1 MASFAGVAEF
11 FGGLALILGLL
22 TPVISLLF
30 VLWMISTTW
39 FAKTKLHKK
48 LQGGYEFDIILL
60 AASLAIVILGSGI
73 YSIDH
78 LLGI

>member
-1 MASFAGVAEF
+1 
-11 FGGLALILGLL
+11 
-22 TPVISLLF
+22 
-30 VLWMISTTW
+30 MISTTW

-48 LQGGYEFDIILL
+48 LQGGYEFDLILM
-60 AASLAIVILGSGI
+60 AGSLAIAILGSGI